1 MSSRRKIKTAKPIS
15 IETGPPE
22 ARADKRSSI
31 LNAAA
36 EIFLDGGYLGVSL
49 DEVAAKAHVVKQ
61 TVYAHFSNKRDLFV
75 AMVSA
80 LTNEASDR
88 VHVGV
93 PEFRE
98 GDDLKR
104 YLTDY
109 AVRQLQVALTPRI
122 VRLRRLV
129 IGEVSRFPELGK
141 ALYSSGPGRAV
152 NSLAAA
158 FERIAACSSLA
169 IRNPS
174 LAASQFNWL
183 VMSAPLNRAMLLG
196 DDAIPSKSE
205 LQKHA
210 AESVELFLAA
220 YHQQPTL
227 GRHRPASPG
236 QA

>member
-1 MSSRRKIKTAKPIS
+1 MILSKGQSAHVTVRRKMKTAKS
-15 IETGPPE
+15 ADVDAGPGDR
-22 ARADKRSSI
+22 RADKRSSI

-36 EIFLDGGYLGVSL
+36 EIFLSGGYLGASM
-49 DEVAAKAHVVKQ
+49 DEIAAKARVAKQ

-80 LTNEASDR
+80 LTNQASDR

-93 PEFRE
+93 SEFHE

-104 YLTDY
+104 YLTDC
-109 AVRQLQVALTPRI
+109 AVRQLQIVLTPRI

-129 IGEVSRFPELGK
+129 ISEVSRFPELGE
-141 ALYSSGPGRAV
+141 ALYSGGPGRAII
-152 NSLAAA
+152 SLAAI
-158 FERIAACSSLA
+158 FERLAECGVLA

-196 DDAIPSKSE
+196 DDAIPSASE
-205 LQKHA
+205 LRKHA
-210 AESVELFLAA
+210 AESVQLFLAA
-220 YHQQPTL
+220 YRQ
-227 GRHRPASPG
+227 
-236 QA
+236 

>member
-1 MSSRRKIKTAKPIS
+1 VTLRRKMKTEKPADVLAA
-15 IETGPPE
+15 GP
-22 ARADKRSSI
+22 RDRSADKRSSI

-36 EIFLDGGYLGVSL
+36 EIFLNGGFLGTSM
-49 DEVAAKAHVVKQ
+49 DEIAAKARVAKQ

-80 LTNEASDR
+80 LTNQASDR

-93 PEFRE
+93 PEFHE

-109 AVRQLQVALTPRI
+109 AVRQLQVVLTPRI
-122 VRLRRLV
+122 IRLRRLV
-129 IGEVSRFPELGK
+129 ISEVLRFPELGE
-141 ALYSSGPGRAV
+141 ALYSGGPGRSIM
-152 NSLAAA
+152 SLAAI
-158 FERIAACSSLA
+158 FERLAERGVLA

-196 DDAIPSKSE
+196 DDAIPSASE

-210 AESVELFLAA
+210 AESVQLFLAA
-220 YHQQPTL
+220 YRQ
-227 GRHRPASPG
+227 
-236 QA
+236 

>member
-1 MSSRRKIKTAKPIS
+1 VTLRRKMKTEKPADVL
-15 IETGPPE
+15 EAGP
-22 ARADKRSSI
+22 RDRIADKRSSI

-36 EIFLDGGYLGVSL
+36 EIFLNGGFLGTSM
-49 DEVAAKAHVVKQ
+49 DEIAAKARVAKQ

-80 LTNEASDR
+80 LTNQASDR

-93 PEFRE
+93 PEFHE

-109 AVRQLQVALTPRI
+109 AVRQLQVVLTPRI
-122 VRLRRLV
+122 IRLRRLV
-129 IGEVSRFPELGK
+129 ISEVLRFPELGE
-141 ALYSSGPGRAV
+141 ALYSGGPGRSIM
-152 NSLAAA
+152 SLAAI
-158 FERIAACSSLA
+158 FERLAERGVLA

-196 DDAIPSKSE
+196 DDAIPSASE

-210 AESVELFLAA
+210 AESVQLFLAA
-220 YHQQPTL
+220 YRQ
-227 GRHRPASPG
+227 
-236 QA
+236 

>member
-1 MSSRRKIKTAKPIS
+1 MKTEKPADVL
-15 IETGPPE
+15 EAGP
-22 ARADKRSSI
+22 RDRSADKRSSI

-36 EIFLDGGYLGVSL
+36 EIFLNGGFLGTSM
-49 DEVAAKAHVVKQ
+49 DEIAAKARVAKQ

-80 LTNEASDR
+80 LTNQASDR

-93 PEFRE
+93 PEFHE

-109 AVRQLQVALTPRI
+109 AVRQLQVVLTPRI
-122 VRLRRLV
+122 IRLRRLV
-129 IGEVSRFPELGK
+129 ISEVLRFPELGE
-141 ALYSSGPGRAV
+141 ALYSGGPGRSII
-152 NSLAAA
+152 SLAAI
-158 FERIAACSSLA
+158 FERLAERGVLA

-196 DDAIPSKSE
+196 DDAIPSASE

-210 AESVELFLAA
+210 AESVQLFLAA
-220 YHQQPTL
+220 YRQ
-227 GRHRPASPG
+227 
-236 QA
+236 

>member
-1 MSSRRKIKTAKPIS
+1 MILSRGQSAHVTVRRKMKTAKPADL
-15 IETGPPE
+15 E
-22 ARADKRSSI
+22 AGTRDRSADKRSSI

-36 EIFLDGGYLGVSL
+36 EIFLNGGYLGTSM
-49 DEVAAKAHVVKQ
+49 DDVAAKARVAKQ

-80 LTNEASDR
+80 LTNQASDR
-88 VHVGV
+88 VHAGV
-93 PEFRE
+93 PEFQE

-104 YLTDY
+104 YLTNY
-109 AVRQLQVALTPRI
+109 AVRQLQIVLTPRI

-129 IGEVSRFPELGK
+129 IGEVSRFPELGE
-141 ALYSSGPGRAV
+141 ALYSGGPGRAIT
-152 NSLAAA
+152 SLAAI
-158 FERIAACSSLA
+158 FERLAECGVLA

-196 DDAIPSKSE
+196 NDAIPSASE

-210 AESVELFLAA
+210 AESVQLFLAA
-220 YHQQPTL
+220 Y
-227 GRHRPASPG
+227 RR
-236 QA
+236 

>member
-1 MSSRRKIKTAKPIS
+1 MKARRTMKTAKPVT
-15 IETGPPE
+15 IEAGSPDRSAE
-22 ARADKRSSI
+22 KRASI

-36 EIFLDGGYLGVSL
+36 EIFLDGGYLGTSM
-49 DEVAAKAHVVKQ
+49 DEIAAQAGVAKQ
-61 TVYAHFSNKRDLFV
+61 TVYAHFSNKRDLFI

-80 LTNEASDR
+80 LSNQASDR

-109 AVRQLQVALTPRI
+109 AVRQLQVVLTPRI

-129 IGEVSRFPELGK
+129 IGEVSRFPELGE
-141 ALYSSGPGRAV
+141 ALYSGGPGRAIV
-152 NSLAAA
+152 SLAAT
-158 FERIAACSSLA
+158 FERLAASGVLA

-196 DDAIPSKSE
+196 DHAIPSASA

-210 AESVELFLAA
+210 TESVRMFLAA
-220 YHQQPTL
+220 Y
-227 GRHRPASPG
+227 RHEVSAG
-236 QA
+236 

>member
-1 MSSRRKIKTAKPIS
+1 MTVRRRKMKTAKPVNV
-15 IETGPPE
+15 EDGPPD
-22 ARADKRSSI
+22 RRGDKRSSI

-36 EIFLDGGYLGVSL
+36 EVFLDGGYLGASM
-49 DEVAAKAHVVKQ
+49 DEIAAKARVAKQ

-80 LTNEASDR
+80 LSNQASDR

-109 AVRQLQVALTPRI
+109 AVRQLKVVLTPRI

-129 IGEVSRFPELGK
+129 IGEVSRFPELGE
-141 ALYSSGPGRAV
+141 ALYSGGPGRAII
-152 NSLAAA
+152 SLGAT
-158 FERIAACSSLA
+158 FERLAGCGVLA

-196 DDAIPSKSE
+196 DDAIPSASE

-210 AESVELFLAA
+210 AESVQLFLAA
-220 YHQQPTL
+220 Y
-227 GRHRPASPG
+227 RH
-236 QA
+236 